1 MSTWARLAAVL
12 LMLLAEAAP
21 AQDRYNGI
29 GRTATPAE
37 IAAWDID
44 VRADFTGLPKGAG
57 TVARGQEIWDAK
69 CASCHGTFGES
80 NEVFPPIVG
89 GTTADDA
96 KRGKVRSLIESNDQ
110 RTTLMK
116 LAQLS
121 TLWDYIRR
129 AMPWNEPKSLTVDDV
144 YAVTAYI
151 LNMGDLVPADFTLN
165 ERNLREVQGRLP
177 NRNGLRPYPGLS
189 DVRGKPDVR
198 NTPCMKDCVKGDL
211 KIVSSYPESA
221 KDTHGNL
228 ADQHRLVG
236 PVRGVVTVAAAAK
249 PSDTV
254 ASLGAALVRK
264 HGCQLCHGIT
274 SRVVGPSFREMAQR
288 YAGDVG
294 AGARLVTK
302 VKTGGA
308 GNWGNVAMPPQSS
321 IADGDIQSMML
332 WLLNGA
338 R

>member
-1 MSTWARLAAVL
+1 MSIWARLAAAC
-12 LMLLAEAAP
+12 LMLLAGAVA
-21 AQDRYNGI
+21 AQDRYPGI
-29 GRTATPAE
+29 GRAATPAE

-44 VRADFTGLPKGAG
+44 VRADFTGLPKGQG
-57 TVARGQEIWDAK
+57 TVSQGQELWEKK
-69 CASCHGTFGES
+69 CASCHGYFGES
-80 NEVFPPIVG
+80 NEVFPPIIG
-89 GTTADDA
+89 GTTADDV
-96 KRGKVRSLIESNDQ
+96 KRGRVRSLIESSDQ

-116 LAQLS
+116 LSHLS

-129 AMPWNEPKSLTVDDV
+129 AMPWNEPKSLTVDEV

-151 LNMGDLVPADFTLN
+151 LNMGDLLPGDFTLN
-165 ERNLREVQGRLP
+165 DQNIREVQKRLP
-177 NRNGLRPYPGLS
+177 NRDGLRPFPGLS

-198 NTPCMKDCVKGDL
+198 NTPCMKDCVKGEL
-211 KIVSSYPESA
+211 KIVSSYPENA

-228 ADQHRLVG
+228 ADQNRLVG
-236 PVRGVVTVAAAAK
+236 PVRGVVTVAGAAK
-249 PSDTV
+249 AGEVS
-254 ASLGAALVRK
+254 ASVGAALVRK
-264 HGCQLCHGIT
+264 NGCQLCHGIT
-274 SRVVGPSFREMAQR
+274 SRVVGPSFREIAQR

-302 VKTGGA
+302 VKTGGS